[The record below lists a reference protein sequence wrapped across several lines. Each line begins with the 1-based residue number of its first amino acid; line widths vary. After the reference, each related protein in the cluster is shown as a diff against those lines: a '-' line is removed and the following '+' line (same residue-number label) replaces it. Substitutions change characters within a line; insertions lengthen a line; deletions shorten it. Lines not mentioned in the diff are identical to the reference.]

1 MSNTQNPTFA
11 ILYHAN
17 CVDGIISAA
26 ITAIGLSLVINRQP
40 NTIASIAT
48 AAKNNIAF
56 FPVNYGQ
63 EIPDIPETVTSV
75 YIVDFSYDTAK
86 LEAFLASREQYVDI
100 VEYDHHESAVI
111 HLCGCVNKDTVK
123 KNTIDEPAR
132 DIYTS
137 NNWSKKRG
145 GFMAIINQQKSGALL
160 CFDAVNLLSYPYITE
175 DKYYFIK
182 FIAERVSDRDLWNF
196 NYDDTCAVYEYLIS
210 IIDYNSKET
219 VFKLMKFLLGTTI
232 DQFLR
237 MPEYMKT
244 ETRVEMRLQFAKE
257 YASKAVKVH
266 IDGKVGALV
275 NTPANFSSEVGDVL
289 GKSHDFAIMYVI
301 GREKHSKEAT
311 VWFSLRSNKATGI
324 NVEQLTKK
332 LSDNGGGHVNAAGF
346 RGTLSTLKSLY
357 RHSYV
362 NEEDKPETLLVSGYD
377 FPVAKNK
384 LHRISDEEFN
394 NAFMKTQLF
403 TELNMSVNSFFM
415 DMSPAY
421 DWKKLMNII
430 KTLEGIDVLNNFV
443 VHPSRSVSGSRVIGY
458 RFPDKTLSLGVYMP
472 WNGSFDVNT
481 ALLKEY
487 YYKAYPGYIHTGYM
501 SVVFSLVPVI
511 ILSSFVKDLKA
522 IPKLASQ

>member
-1 MSNTQNPTFA
+1 MNTNTKPTIA

-17 CVDGIISAA
+17 CVDGIVSAA
-26 ITAIGLSLVINRQP
+26 ITGLSLGLSLNTQY
-40 NTIASIAT
+40 NTILSIINAV
-48 AAKNNIAF
+48 KKDVQFI
-56 FPVNYGQ
+56 PVNYGQ
-63 EIPDIPETVTSV
+63 EIPEIAETVKGV
-75 YIVDFSYDTAK
+75 FIVDFSYDITK
-86 LEAFLASREQYVDI
+86 LQAFLSERQEDVTIIQ
-100 VEYDHHESAVI
+100 YDHHESSMI
-111 HLCGCVNKDTVK
+111 HLCECAEKNKLIRTELS
-123 KNTIDEPAR
+123 EPRR
-132 DIYTS
+132 DMFVP
-137 NNWSKKRG
+137 NNWDNKK
-145 GFMAIINQQKSGALL
+145 GFFTAIIDQEKSGAML
-160 CFDAVNLLSYPYITE
+160 CFDAANLLKCPYISTE
-175 DKYYFIK
+175 KYEFIK
-182 FIAERVSDRDLWNF
+182 YIASRVSDRDLWNF
-196 NYDDTCAVYEYLIS
+196 HYSDTRTVYECLIS
-210 IIDYNSKET
+210 MIDYSNKET
-219 VFKLMKFLLGTTI
+219 VFTLMKLLLGTTI
-232 DQFLR
+232 DQFHR
-237 MPEYMKT
+237 MPEYIKA

-257 YASKAVKVH
+257 YAAKAVKVH
-266 IDGKVGALV
+266 IDNKVGALV

-289 GKSHDFAIMYVI
+289 GQNHDFAIMYVV
-301 GREKHSKEAT
+301 GREKNSKEAT
-311 VWFSLRSNKATGI
+311 VWFSLRSNKATGV
-324 NVEQLTKK
+324 NVEQLAKK

-362 NEEDKPETLLVSGYD
+362 NEEDMPETLLVSGYD

-522 IPKLASQ
+522 TPKLDSQ

>member
-1 MSNTQNPTFA
+1 MTNTQNPTFA

-26 ITAIGLSLVINRQP
+26 ITAIGLSLVINKQP
-40 NTIASIAT
+40 NTIASIAA

-86 LEAFLASREQYVDI
+86 LEGFLASREQYVTI

-111 HLCGCVNKDTVK
+111 HLCDCVNKDTVK
-123 KNTIDEPAR
+123 KTVIDEPVR

-137 NNWSKKRG
+137 NNWRNKRG
-145 GFMAIINQQKSGALL
+145 SFMAIINQQKSGALL

-175 DKYYFIK
+175 DKYNFIK

-196 NYDDTCAVYEYLIS
+196 NYVDTRAVYEYLIS

-219 VFKLMKFLLGTTI
+219 VFTLIKFLLGTTI

-257 YASKAVKVH
+257 YAAKSVKVH

-275 NTPANFSSEVGDVL
+275 NVPANFSSEVGDVL
-289 GKSHDFAIMYVI
+289 GKTHDFAIMYII
-301 GREKHSKEAT
+301 GRSVLTNEAT
-311 VWFSLRSNKATGI
+311 VWFSLRSNKVTGI
-324 NVEQLTKK
+324 NVEQLVKK

-346 RGTLSTLKSLY
+346 RGSLTTLKTLY

-362 NEEDKPETLLVSGYD
+362 NEEDKPESLRVSGYD
-377 FPVAKNK
+377 FPVPVET
-384 LHRISDEEFN
+384 LHRVSDEDFIS
-394 NAFMKTQLF
+394 AFINTQLH
-403 TELNMSVNSFFM
+403 TELNMSVKSILQELSL
-415 DMSPAY
+415 DY
-421 DWKKLMNII
+421 DWVKLLPII
-430 KTLEGIDVLNNFV
+430 KSMEGIEVLNNFI
-443 VHPSRSVSGSRVIGY
+443 VHPSRDVSGKRVIGY
-458 RFPDKTLSLGVYMP
+458 RFPDKTLAVGVYHP
-472 WNGSFDVNT
+472 WNSAFDLNQELMKDFYLQLN
-481 ALLKEY
+481 AEQYSRHQSAIL
-487 YYKAYPGYIHTGYM
+487 M
-501 SVVFSLVPVI
+501 LVPVI
-511 ILSSFVKDLKA
+511 ILSDF
-522 IPKLASQ
+522 IPKLKDTPKLATE